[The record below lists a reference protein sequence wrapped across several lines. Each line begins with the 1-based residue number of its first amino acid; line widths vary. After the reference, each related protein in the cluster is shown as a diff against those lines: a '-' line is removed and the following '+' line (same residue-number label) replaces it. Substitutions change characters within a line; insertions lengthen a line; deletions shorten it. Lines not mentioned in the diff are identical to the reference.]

1 MHETKNVKICQYHGK
16 GAQTAMPKLKPHKLP
31 QAAVLN
37 SFLELRVSFIISLLE
52 TTRLQDGATTGRS
65 WQRGAPT
72 AVTACQMSRAEIMI
86 AFQEI
91 S

>member
-52 TTRLQDGATTGRS
+52 TTRLQDGA
-65 WQRGAPT
+65 PT